1 MSDWDPELYNR
12 FRAYRSEPFQW
23 ILERLELGPRER
35 IVDLG
40 CGSGEHT
47 VELACRS
54 HGGAAVGI
62 DSSPAMI
69 ERAERLRA
77 GLSKE
82 LRARVSF
89 VLGDIRDFAADQEYS
104 LIFSNAALHW
114 VSDHCRIFAACFR
127 ALVPGGRIVVQMPA
141 NENETAQAT
150 IRQMAC
156 EEPWQSW
163 LSDVAA
169 PSHTVEEPERY
180 REMLTAIRFCEVDA
194 YYHVF
199 RHPMASPAEVIQWS
213 RSTALKPFLDRLPA
227 ESHARFFAQLEDRL
241 KTAYGTDG
249 AVTFNF
255 RRLFI
260 WARRPDA

>member
-23 ILERLELGPRER
+23 ILERLELSPHES

-47 VELACRS
+47 VELASRS
-54 HGGAAVGI
+54 HHGEAVGI

-69 ERAERLRA
+69 ERAERLRT
-77 GLSKE
+77 GLSE
-82 LRARVSF
+82 DLRARVGF
-89 VLGDIRDFAADQEYS
+89 VLGDIRDFAPDRQYS

-114 VSDHCRIFAACFR
+114 VSGHRNVFAACFR
-127 ALVPGGRIVVQMPA
+127 ALVPGGRLVVQMPA
-141 NENETAQAT
+141 NEEETAQVA
-150 IRQMAC
+150 IRQVAD
-156 EEPWQSW
+156 EEPWRSR
-163 LSDVAA
+163 LSGVAS
-169 PSHTVEEPERY
+169 PSLTVEEPEQY
-180 REMLTAIRFCEVDA
+180 RVMLAEIGFCEVDA

-199 RHPMASPAEVIQWS
+199 RHPMASPAEVIEWS

-227 ESHARFFAQLEDRL
+227 GSHSGFLAQLEARL
-241 KTAYGTDG
+241 RTAYGTNG
-249 AVTFNF
+249 ALVFNF

-260 WARRPDA
+260 WARKPLV